1 VLLADTSYR
10 IPDNLYEI
18 TDIPGQQQV
27 LPGRDVDMEPYAEF
41 TKLEQWDEN
50 GKPFLAEVGL
60 LTEQGIMADEFSTR
74 VQAN

>member
-1 VLLADTSYR
+1 MQ
-10 IPDNLYEI
+10 EI

-50 GKPFLAEVGL
+50 GKPFLAEVRL
-60 LTEQGIMADEFSTR
+60 KYHLVPFS
-74 VQAN
+74 